1 MQAVIR
7 RLAILI
13 LLLVC
18 STAWANTT
26 YVVKEGDI
34 LGKIAEEHG
43 CRVSDLVRWNP
54 GMNPDQIHVGQKILI
69 RSSTAR
75 SASTKGASGSPGEYT
90 VVSGDTMMG
99 IAAKLGVSYNALLAA
114 NRNINP
120 DQIHIGQ
127 RLRVPT
133 GSASA
138 GVASGRVHEVVA
150 GDTLSA
156 IAARHGVSIG
166 DLKTWNRQLDPDR
179 IQIGQKIKIQGGRP
193 VREISYTVVQG
204 DIVGRI
210 AERHQITV
218 SELLEWNPRLDPDRI
233 RIGQTLR
240 IFQEGPTER
249 SESYGTAHNG
259 RLVNGER
266 LPPHPAYNIRSTRR
280 AWGTNQTITN
290 LMAGY
295 DHMRKRY
302 TNLPRIFIHDLS
314 RKEGGDLSPHLSH
327 QTGRDAD
334 IGYYHSRC
342 GRRDCEYRVIRAS
355 ELNAE
360 YQWELF
366 RYWIDNRQA
375 EYIFVDYTLQEPLY
389 NYAKSQGVSSARLR
403 EIFQY
408 PRGRHARRG
417 IIRHEPG
424 HRNHFHVRF
433 RCASSDRNCR

>member
-1 MQAVIR
+1 
-7 RLAILI
+7 
-13 LLLVC
+13 
-18 STAWANTT
+18 
-26 YVVKEGDI
+26 
-34 LGKIAEEHG
+34 
-43 CRVSDLVRWNP
+43 
-54 GMNPDQIHVGQKILI
+54 
-69 RSSTAR
+69 

-133 GSASA
+133 GSSSA

-150 GDTLSA
+150 GDTISA

-179 IQIGQKIKIQGGRP
+179 IRIGQKIKIQGGRP

-233 RIGQTLR
+233 RIGQKLR

-259 RLVNGER
+259 R
-266 LPPHPAYNIRSTRR
+266 
-280 AWGTNQTITN
+280 
-290 LMAGY
+290 
-295 DHMRKRY
+295 
-302 TNLPRIFIHDLS
+302 
-314 RKEGGDLSPHLSH
+314 
-327 QTGRDAD
+327 
-334 IGYYHSRC
+334 
-342 GRRDCEYRVIRAS
+342 
-355 ELNAE
+355 
-360 YQWELF
+360 
-366 RYWIDNRQA
+366 
-375 EYIFVDYTLQEPLY
+375 
-389 NYAKSQGVSSARLR
+389 
-403 EIFQY
+403 
-408 PRGRHARRG
+408 
-417 IIRHEPG
+417 
-424 HRNHFHVRF
+424 
-433 RCASSDRNCR
+433 